1 MPGMEEQQIYEAL
14 GVAPAQ
20 PEGEGAKAQEVA
32 APAAQPMNGTAAQH
46 AGNAGRAAQEPTT
59 PTGEGAKEQEPAT
72 PAGEQRNGTPAQP
85 AADAGRAPE
94 GTTPASDPAPA
105 PEGQKA
111 ETEPQQDASAKE
123 GAALTDEQ
131 RKEYAAQR
139 RRQEQQDAINAAV
152 NDALAREKERSKAE
166 WADFFKKANLKN
178 TLTQQPITNLEEF
191 NDWAAAFEA
200 AKLQRDLK
208 AGKLTPEGLE
218 KAISNNPV
226 MQRMKEITERDEA
239 ARRER
244 DMAAAKA
251 KIDAE
256 LLEIQKLDPSIK
268 DTHDLLT
275 MPNAKEFYEYVKIG
289 NSFIDAFYLANRER
303 LAARTAEAAKQQTM
317 NAARSKDHLNAT
329 GTARGAGAS
338 TVPAEEME
346 MFKLLNPNATDA
358 EIQAYYNKTKQ

>member
-20 PEGEGAKAQEVA
+20 PEGEGAKVQE
-32 APAAQPMNGTAAQH
+32 PATP
-46 AGNAGRAAQEPTT
+46 AAQEPTT

-72 PAGEQRNGTPAQP
+72 PA
-85 AADAGRAPE
+85 PE
-94 GTTPASDPAPA
+94 GTTPADVPTPAPN
-105 PEGQKA
+105 GQPA
-111 ETEPQQDASAKE
+111 ATEPQQDDGGKE

-152 NDALAREKERSKAE
+152 NEALAKEKERSKAE

-178 TLTQQPITNLEEF
+178 TLTQQPINTLEEF
-191 NDWAAAFEA
+191 NEWAAAFEA

-218 KAISNNPV
+218 KAISNTPV
-226 MQRMKEITERDEA
+226 MQRMKEITEREA
-239 ARRER
+239 AAKRES

-268 DTHDLLT
+268 ETADLLK
-275 MPNAKEFYEYVKIG
+275 MPTAKEFYEYVKKG
-289 NSFIDAFYLANRER
+289 VSFIDAFYLANRER

-329 GTARGAGAS
+329 GTARGTGAS
-338 TVPAEEME
+338 TVPADEME
-346 MFKLLNPNATDA
+346 MFKLLNPNATEA
-358 EIQAYYNKTKQ
+358 EIQAYYNKTRQ

>member
-32 APAAQPMNGTAAQH
+32 APAAQPMNGTAAQP

-72 PAGEQRNGTPAQP
+72 PA
-85 AADAGRAPE
+85 PE

-111 ETEPQQDASAKE
+111 ETEPQQDERAKE

-200 AKLQRDLK
+200 AKLQQDLK

-239 ARRER
+239 ARRES